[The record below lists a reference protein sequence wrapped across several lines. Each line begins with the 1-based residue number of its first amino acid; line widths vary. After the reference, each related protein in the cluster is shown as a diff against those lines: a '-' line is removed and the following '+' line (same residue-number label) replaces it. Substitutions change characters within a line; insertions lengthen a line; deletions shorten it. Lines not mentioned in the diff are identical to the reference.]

1 MQEKETLESLLKDR
15 NYTDMVRGTSLKDT
29 IELAKQGVYDEIFI
43 PNVISLVYQLGKC
56 SKCVVD
62 IIKELREKDVN
73 IHFIEED
80 IDTRNRRNDLH
91 LGTLIGE
98 AVYQM
103 AIEMEEVKDGKEE
116 IQNYKR
122 PLWSKNNRVKY
133 IRWNRRY
140 I

>member
-1 MQEKETLESLLKDR
+1 MENKFNYIKNLDTRGMTMQEKETLESLLKDR
-15 NYTDMVRGTSLKDT
+15 NYTEMERNTSLKDT
-29 IELAKQGVYDEIFI
+29 IELAKQGVYDEIFVS
-43 PNVISLVYQLGKC
+43 NVISLVYELGEC

-73 IHFIEED
+73 IHFVEQN

-103 AIEMEEVKDGKEE
+103 AIEKGEVGDGKEE
-116 IQNYKR
+116 I
-122 PLWSKNNRVKY
+122 
-133 IRWNRRY
+133 
-140 I
+140 

>member
-1 MQEKETLESLLKDR
+1 MENKFNYIKNLDTRGMTMQEKETLESLLKDR

-43 PNVISLVYQLGKC
+43 PNVISLVYQLGRC

-98 AVYQM
+98 SVYQM
-103 AIEMEEVKDGKEE
+103 AIEKGEVGDGKEE
-116 IQNYKR
+116 I
-122 PLWSKNNRVKY
+122 
-133 IRWNRRY
+133 
-140 I
+140 